1 MQHRQRVLT
10 ALNHERPDRVPL
22 FYRDVPEVEAR
33 LLKDLSLNSRD
44 DLLSYLDIDF
54 RWVGPEYVG
63 SPLDDP
69 ATGIRKDIWG
79 VEYKYVKFSEDA
91 GYWEIQNNPLSKC
104 TDPAQLDDYSWPKME
119 WFDFSTLPAQ
129 VAKYDDYAIMT
140 KPSFSS
146 PSLLQSPIQ
155 SLLGDEKAFMDM
167 VLNPDF
173 FQALVDRILKFQLPF
188 IDKMLDSAN
197 GRIDFFRIGDDF
209 GTQRNLLMSPDQW
222 QTSIQPGLKA
232 MADVA
237 KQHEAYYYHHSCGAV
252 RKLIPGLIETGVDV
266 LDPIQVKAAEMV
278 PAELKSEFGD
288 KLTFSGGVD
297 EQDLLP
303 NGTTDQVAQGVN
315 DLLDDM
321 ACDGGFFVGP
331 THNFQDDIPTDNII
345 AMYDAAKKW
354 S

>member
-1 MQHRQRVLT
+1 MKPRQRVLT

-63 SPLDDP
+63 PPLDDP

-79 VEYKYVKFSEDA
+79 VEYKYVKFSDDA

-119 WFDFSTLPAQ
+119 WFDFTTLSAQ

-140 KPSFSS
+140 NPGFAS

-167 VLNPDF
+167 VLNPEF
-173 FQALVDRILKFQLPF
+173 FQALVERVLKFQIPF
-188 IDKMLDSAN
+188 IDKMLGSAN
-197 GRIDFFRIGDDF
+197 DRIDFFRIGDDF
-209 GTQRNLLMSPDQW
+209 GTQRNLLISPDQW
-222 QTSIQPGLKA
+222 KTSIQPGLKA

-237 KQHEAYYYHHSCGAV
+237 KQHKTYYYHHSCGAV
-252 RKLIPGLIETGVDV
+252 RKLISGLIETGVDV
-266 LDPIQVKAAEMV
+266 LDPIQVKAAEMI
-278 PAELKSEFGD
+278 PSELKAEFGD

-297 EQDLLP
+297 EQELLP

-321 ACDGGFFVGP
+321 AYDGGFFLGP
-331 THNFQDDIPTDNII
+331 THNFQDDIPTDNIL
-345 AMYDAAKKW
+345 AMYKAATNW
-354 S
+354 R